1 MTEASGMFTDG
12 KAYERM
18 MGRWSRLVGD
28 LFLDWLKLPD
38 NLRWLDVGCGNGA
51 FTEEIIAR
59 CRPAAVEAVDPSPD
73 QLSYA
78 RDRAGTRMAVYHQGD
93 AQALPFEA
101 DGFDIAVMALVIAFV
116 PDAAKA
122 VAEMARVVRPGGWVA
137 AYMWDMPDG
146 APLRPLQR
154 AVKSLGLEPALPP
167 NPSAS
172 KLEVL
177 EGLWQAAGL
186 ASVATRVIRIPV
198 VYENFEDFWVSNIVP
213 VGPLGKLLTTLSPAM
228 KDQLR
233 QQLQEQLPIAAD
245 GSITYEAFANAVM
258 GRVPA

>member
-1 MTEASGMFTDG
+1 MTDANQMFTDG

-18 MGRWSRLVGD
+18 MGRWSRRVGD
-28 LFLDWLKLPD
+28 IFLDWLKIPD

-59 CRPAAVEAVDPSPD
+59 CHPTAVEAVDPSPE

-78 RDRAGTRMAVYHQGD
+78 RDRAGTRMAVYHEAD
-93 AQALPFEA
+93 AQVLPFDA
-101 DGFDIAVMALVIAFV
+101 NGFDVAVMALVIAFV

-137 AYMWDMPDG
+137 AYMWDMPEG

-167 NPSAS
+167 NPTAS
-172 KLEVL
+172 KLEAL
-177 EGLWQAAGL
+177 QEFWGAAGL
-186 ASVATRVIRIPV
+186 VSVETRVISIPV
-198 VYENFEDFWVSNIVP
+198 VYADFEDFWTSNIVP
-213 VGPLGKLLTTLSPAM
+213 IGPLGKLLADMSPDM
-228 KDQLR
+228 KARLR
-233 QQLQEQLPIAAD
+233 QALQEQLPIGAD
-245 GSITYEAFANAVM
+245 GSIAYEAFANAVM
-258 GRVPA
+258 GRMPA